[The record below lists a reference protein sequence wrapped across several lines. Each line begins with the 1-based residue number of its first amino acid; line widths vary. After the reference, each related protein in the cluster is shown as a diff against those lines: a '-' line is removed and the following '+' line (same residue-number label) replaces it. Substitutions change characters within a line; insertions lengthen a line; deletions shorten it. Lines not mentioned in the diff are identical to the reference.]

1 MKGTLRKFDP
11 IKNYYIF
18 QPTKNPE
25 RPLVVPI
32 ETLEPTENY
41 HSFHIQGS
49 VPVKPVKKFIECL
62 GGRRPTQI
70 EQEVRKTVEA
80 TIPRMTPNL
89 IFSALACLLGQNEDF
104 LKQFN
109 EFKNKFNEFNVNNK
123 LPQTIIVQPVQLIHL
138 FKLFHYFTWTSF
150 IQLYPILTI
159 FVNRYYLDVI

>member
-1 MKGTLRKFDP
+1 MKGPLRKFDP

-32 ETLEPTENY
+32 EALEPTKNY

-70 EQEVRKTVEA
+70 EQEVLKAVKA

-89 IFSALACLLGQNEDF
+89 IFSALACQLEQNEDF

-109 EFKNKFNEFNVNNK
+109 EFKNIKNY
-123 LPQTIIVQPVQLIHL
+123 LQQTNII
-138 FKLFHYFTWTSF
+138 
-150 IQLYPILTI
+150 
-159 FVNRYYLDVI
+159 